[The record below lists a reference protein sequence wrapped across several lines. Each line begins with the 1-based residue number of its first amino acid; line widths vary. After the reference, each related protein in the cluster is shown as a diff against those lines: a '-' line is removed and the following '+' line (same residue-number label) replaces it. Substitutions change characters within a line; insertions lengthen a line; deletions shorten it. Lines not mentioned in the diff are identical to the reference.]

1 LNVPQDKRDTLIS
14 MSGNNTTA
22 LAIQK
27 ERLIAALRPVT
38 VAATSSVSPT
48 LLGQLRPL
56 SLSQA
61 TKWTHGLVR
70 LDGSGRVRDAA
81 LFRELD
87 WSPGD
92 RLALTIDGNRLIV
105 RRDGSGNTTLD
116 PRGRVTLGETARR
129 VLHLEDGDGVLLSA
143 DLNEGFLVINPAQRC
158 DEVLT
163 V

>member
-1 LNVPQDKRDTLIS
+1 

-22 LAIQK
+22 QAMQK
-27 ERLIAALRPVT
+27 ERLIAALRPAT
-38 VAATSSVSPT
+38 LAATSPVSPT

-56 SLSQA
+56 SLPRA
-61 TKWTHGLVR
+61 AKWTHGLVR
-70 LDGSGRVRDAA
+70 LDRSGRVRDAA

-92 RLALTIDGNRLIV
+92 RLALTIDGNRLIA
-105 RRDGSGNTTLD
+105 RRDASGNTTLD
-116 PRGRVTLGETARR
+116 PRGRVTLGETVRR

-143 DLNEGFLVINPAQRC
+143 DLHEGFLVINPAQRC